1 MRRVARE
8 TAFKILFEYSFQ
20 KEVNTEAFDI
30 LSTAEDLTEDDK
42 EYIKRVYLGVVG
54 AYDELRSTL
63 ESHLENYALDRL
75 YRPDYI
81 VLLLAIY
88 ELQTKEAP
96 AKVVASEAVS
106 IAKKFG
112 TEKSGSFVNGVLAK
126 IIKE

>member
-20 KEVNTEAFDI
+20 KEVNAEAFDI
-30 LSTAEDLTEDDK
+30 LSTADDLTDDDK
-42 EYIKRVYLGVVG
+42 EYIKRVYLGVIK
-54 AYDELRSTL
+54 DFDQLRSTL
-63 ESHLENYALDRL
+63 ESHLENYSIDRL

-88 ELQTKEAP
+88 ELETKEAP
-96 AKVVASEAVS
+96 AKVIASEAVS

-112 TEKSGSFVNGVLAK
+112 TEKSGAFVNGVLAK

>member
-54 AYDELRSTL
+54 AYEELRNTL
-63 ESHLENYALDRL
+63 ESHL
-75 YRPDYI
+75 
-81 VLLLAIY
+81 
-88 ELQTKEAP
+88 
-96 AKVVASEAVS
+96 
-106 IAKKFG
+106 
-112 TEKSGSFVNGVLAK
+112 
-126 IIKE
+126 